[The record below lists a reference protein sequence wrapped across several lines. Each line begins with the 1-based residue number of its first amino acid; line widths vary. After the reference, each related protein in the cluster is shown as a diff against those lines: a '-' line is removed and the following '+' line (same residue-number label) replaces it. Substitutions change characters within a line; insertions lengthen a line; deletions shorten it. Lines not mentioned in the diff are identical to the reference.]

1 VRTVGRIAIVAAF
14 VTVSTLTGAAQIGG
28 KLVIGGNPTP
38 GTEQPEPPNLA
49 DRITLTGC
57 LQTASVRRG
66 GSLDPPTNPNPPT
79 DANTPSDA
87 RFVLANAERIDRV
100 PAGAG
105 GSPAT
110 TGGPS
115 SYRLM
120 GIESQFS
127 PFAGTKVE
135 ISGEVK
141 AGSSAEATSAGSMP
155 TLVVEFIQ
163 KLAKTC
169 P

>member
-38 GTEQPEPPNLA
+38 GTEQPDPPNLA

-66 GSLDPPTNPNPPT
+66 GALDPPT

>member
-14 VTVSTLTGAAQIGG
+14 VAVSTLTGAAQIGG

-57 LQTASVRRG
+57 LQTASVRGG
-66 GSLDPPTNPNPPT
+66 GSLDPPTDAKPPVDGNTPT
-79 DANTPSDA
+79 DA
-87 RFVLANAERIDRV
+87 RFMLANAERIDRV
-100 PAGAG
+100 PADTG

-110 TGGPS
+110 TSGPS
-115 SYRLM
+115 RSYRLM

-127 PFAGTKVE
+127 PFVGTKVE
-135 ISGEVK
+135 ISGEIKPAPSSDDK
-141 AGSSAEATSAGSMP
+141 AAP
-155 TLVVEFIQ
+155 TLIVEFVQ
-163 KLAKTC
+163 KLALSCK
-169 P
+169 

>member
-1 VRTVGRIAIVAAF
+1 VRTVGRLAVVAALLAA
-14 VTVSTLTGAAQIGG
+14 STLTSAAQIGG

-49 DRITLTGC
+49 DRITLSGC
-57 LQTASVRRG
+57 LQAAPKDAS
-66 GSLDPPTNPNPPT
+66 TNNAP
-79 DANTPSDA
+79 DANTLSDG
-87 RFVLANAERIDRV
+87 RFVLANAERVDRV
-100 PAGAG
+100 PAGTV

-110 TGGPS
+110 AS
-115 SYRLM
+115 ASSRSYRLM

-127 PFAGTKVE
+127 PFVGTKVE

-141 AGSSAEATSAGSMP
+141 AGSSTEATSAGSMP
-155 TLVVEFIQ
+155 TLVVGFIQ